1 MKGAPFITGS
11 IWTEYLFSTPLDT
24 GVEPSPIKQCS
35 KQGRPLPLPPP
46 PPPTPHQDH
55 ELAVRRLIKIITGNS
70 HTFLTEPI
78 ASAWA
83 AFVQFPEFFHAFV
96 VAIAR
101 TRQYNTNAYR
111 MIHRAFT
118 RQGPECCHKIQ
129 SKPSWQLFTLHRGRT
144 REICW
149 ANQSPS
155 KVGLP
160 MDQRKISFII
170 IIIIIIIIIHGLP
183 VLLLKVKL
191 TIRC

>member
-1 MKGAPFITGS
+1 MNGVPFLHPVGHRGGAFPYKTMFKTRS
-11 IWTEYLFSTPLDT
+11 
-24 GVEPSPIKQCS
+24 PSP
-35 KQGRPLPLPPP
+35 PPSP
-46 PPPTPHQDH
+46 ATPHQDH
-55 ELAVRRLIKIITGNS
+55 ELVVRRLIKIITGNS

-78 ASAWA
+78 ASTWA

-118 RQGPECCHKIQ
+118 RQGPQCCDKIQ
-129 SKPSWQLFTLHRGRT
+129 SKPSWQLFTLHRGKT

-160 MDQRKISFII
+160 MDERKISFVIVII
-170 IIIIIIIIIHGLP
+170 IIIIIIIINIIIIIHGLP
-183 VLLLKVKL
+183 MLLFKVKWL
-191 TIRC
+191 ST

>member
-1 MKGAPFITGS
+1 MNRVPFLHPVGHRGGTFPYKTMFKTRS
-11 IWTEYLFSTPLDT
+11 PT
-24 GVEPSPIKQCS
+24 PSPS
-35 KQGRPLPLPPP
+35 PPA
-46 PPPTPHQDH
+46 PTPHQDH
-55 ELAVRRLIKIITGNS
+55 ELAVRRLIKIITGNP

-129 SKPSWQLFTLHRGRT
+129 SKPS
-144 REICW
+144 
-149 ANQSPS
+149 
-155 KVGLP
+155 
-160 MDQRKISFII
+160 
-170 IIIIIIIIIHGLP
+170 
-183 VLLLKVKL
+183 
-191 TIRC
+191 